1 MELSDL
7 LGEREKEVEK
17 LKEKNKKCNDALDAM
32 ETEYEEMLRTKDPKK
47 GGTGGAPK
55 EHMDSDTREQLCSVE
70 KQNLVEGYSLLLV
83 LRRYEPGFWGTILGA
98 MVTCFSSD
106 NLSQNDSTTKGI
118 IFSNFKNPLLFFSGF
133 LSFWKCFS
141 G

>member
-83 LRRYEPGFWGTILGA
+83 LHRYVTGFWGTILGG
-98 MVTCFSSD
+98 MLTCFSSD
-106 NLSQNDSTTKGI
+106 NVSQNDSTTKGI
-118 IFSNFKNPLLFFSGF
+118 IFKFQESAAMFSSFFIILEMF
-133 LSFWKCFS
+133 
-141 G
+141 